1 MSGFWTRFRSLAG
14 AAGDERSD
22 ESSSDMEELGSQAPP
37 SLDSASDVSR
47 LRRSIADLKASKMQ
61 QDAREAEPP
70 ATPGQDVQTAPETV
84 TVSAEAAEKV
94 VAAATA
100 VVAAKAETE
109 EKAEAEAPS
118 VNASAAADNS
128 IVKVETTMPDDDR
141 ATVVASDEALSAA
154 QRLMAEQRKAA
165 EALLSEVCALE
176 ERLKAEALEKNA
188 LGELRAANEKAEGAA
203 ILVQQAK
210 ELAQAA
216 LERHRALA
224 NERKSAEDL
233 AAKTRADA
241 EAAKATIVE
250 LQEQLREARQVAE
263 QKASSIG
270 QHEARAKECALQ
282 EAAAQR
288 EATDADARVVE
299 SQAACEVAANEAKAA
314 EQRAAARK
322 QQLAT
327 KMQNGV
333 GEVQNLAQRIAE
345 QASALARAQ
354 SLAAKSSNGATGTRE
369 TRTV

>member
-1 MSGFWTRFRSLAG
+1 MSGFWTRFKSLAG
-14 AAGDERSD
+14 AAGEQQSD
-22 ESSSDMEELGSQAPP
+22 ENSSDIEEVGSQSPAE
-37 SLDSASDVSR
+37 SNSDVSR
-47 LRRSIADLKASKMQ
+47 LRRSIADLKASKLQ
-61 QDAREAEPP
+61 QDAREAELS
-70 ATPGQDVQTAPETV
+70 ATPAQDVEAAPETISV
-84 TVSAEAAEKV
+84 NAEAAEKV

-109 EKAEAEAPS
+109 EKTELEAPG
-118 VNASAAADNS
+118 VNASAAADNN
-128 IVKVETTMPDDDR
+128 IVKVETIMPDDGR
-141 ATVVASDEALSAA
+141 APVIANDEALSAA

-176 ERLKAEALEKNA
+176 ERLNAEALEKNA
-188 LGELRAANEKAEGAA
+188 LGQLRAANEKAEGAA
-203 ILVQQAK
+203 ILVQHAK

-216 LERHRALA
+216 SQRHRTLA
-224 NERKSAEDL
+224 DERKSAEDF
-233 AAKTRADA
+233 AAKARADA
-241 EAAKATIVE
+241 EAAKTKIAE

-270 QHEARAKECALQ
+270 QHEARAKECAQQ

-288 EATDADARVVE
+288 EATEADARVVE

-327 KMQNGV
+327 KMQNGA

-354 SLAAKSSNGATGTRE
+354 SSAGKSSNGVTASKE

>member
-14 AAGDERSD
+14 AAGDQQSD
-22 ESSSDMEELGSQAPP
+22 ENSSDIEELGSQSPAP
-37 SLDSASDVSR
+37 LDGNSDVSR

-61 QDAREAEPP
+61 QDAREAELSAAPS
-70 ATPGQDVQTAPETV
+70 QDVEAAPETI
-84 TVSAEAAEKV
+84 TVNAEAAEKV

-100 VVAAKAETE
+100 VVAAKAETD
-109 EKAEAEAPS
+109 EKAEAQAPS

-128 IVKVETTMPDDDR
+128 IVKVETIMPDDGR
-141 ATVVASDEALSAA
+141 STVNASDEALSTA

-176 ERLKAEALEKNA
+176 ERLNAEALEKNA

-203 ILVQQAK
+203 ILVQHAK

-216 LERHRALA
+216 SERHRALA
-224 NERKSAEDL
+224 DGRKSAEDV
-233 AAKTRADA
+233 AVKARADA
-241 EAAKATIVE
+241 EAAKAKIAE

-263 QKASSIG
+263 QQASSIG
-270 QHEARAKECALQ
+270 LHEARAKECAQQ

-288 EATDADARVVE
+288 EATEADARVVE
-299 SQAACEVAANEAKAA
+299 SQTVCEVAAKEAKAA
-314 EQRAAARK
+314 EQRAAART

-327 KMQNGV
+327 KMQNGA

-354 SLAAKSSNGATGTRE
+354 SSSGKSSNGATVSKE
-369 TRTV
+369 TRAV